1 MSCSSSSSTTSLCK
15 LNPAWVEQTRREF
28 LKFLE
33 ATHFPHPE
41 RNGERGSR
49 FDYPEWL
56 IMLIAVLAVKC
67 KVQSYLG
74 IHRLV
79 VQYWPH
85 LALSPEL
92 PVISE
97 SQLRDRLKKI
107 SHTPGK
113 SAGFVFQIFSP
124 KHLA

>member
-1 MSCSSSSSTTSLCK
+1 MSRSSTSASRSTCK
-15 LNPAWVEQTRREF
+15 LNPAWVEQTRCEF
-28 LKFLE
+28 LEFLE
-33 ATHFPHPE
+33 ATRFPHPQ

-56 IMLIAVLAVKC
+56 IMLIAVLAIKC

-79 VQYWPH
+79 VQYWPQ
-85 LALSPEL
+85 LTPDPTL

-113 SAGFVFQIFSP
+113 PAGFVFQIFSP